1 MSILY
6 INIYSFL
13 QSLPKRLYIY
23 VFIYEITKQLFNI
36 VSFRI
41 SNFRAFGPK
50 VVELCVV
57 EKCNFGGVWGGRLP
71 GWSLDREYGY
81 PFALCNVTF

>member
-6 INIYSFL
+6 VNIYTFL
-13 QSLPKRLYIY
+13 QILLKRLCIY
-23 VFIYEITKQLFNI
+23 VFIYEVAKQLFNI
-36 VSFRI
+36 LSFRI

-57 EKCNFGGVWGGRLP
+57 EKCVVCAIFDGVL
-71 GWSLDREYGY
+71 GWS
-81 PFALCNVTF
+81 FAESGRATGISVNR